1 MKRYPFLDLA
11 EINARYSRQLRE
23 AATRVID
30 SGRYIGGEENRDF
43 ERNLSAFIG
52 GGCEAVG
59 CGNGYDAL
67 FLILKAYMEMG
78 RLTIGDEVIIPANT
92 FIATVLS
99 VVNAGLKP
107 LLVDPDPG
115 TMNLSG
121 KIAAPAL
128 TPRTRALITVHLYGS
143 PAWDEEMLHLA
154 TDKGILVI
162 EDAAQ
167 AIGASAL
174 NAGING
180 NFAVGSLGH
189 AAAFSFY
196 PTKNLGALGDGGAV
210 VSSDAELCR
219 TVRQIANY
227 GSDRRNHYRYL
238 GVNSRLDPIH
248 AAMLSEKLKDL
259 PEANNR
265 RRQRTTLY
273 GSLIDNPLV
282 RTPYNPGSVWHQY
295 VVRIGS
301 GRRDDFR
308 DYLASNGVETDVHYP
323 VPPHRQPCLSYLTHP
338 PLPFTETLAS
348 EIVSL
353 PISDCTSLDDVIEIS
368 AIINNFK

>member
-1 MKRYPFLDLA
+1 MKRYPFLELGG
-11 EINARYSRQLRE
+11 INARYARQLRN

-43 ERNLSAFIG
+43 ERNFSAFIG
-52 GGCEAVG
+52 AGCEAVG

-67 FLILKAYMEMG
+67 FLILRAYMELG
-78 RLTIGDEVIIPANT
+78 RLTTGDEVIIPANT

-99 VVNAGLKP
+99 VINAGLKP
-107 LLVDPDPG
+107 ILVDPDPD

-121 KIAAPAL
+121 EIAARAL
-128 TPRTRALITVHLYGS
+128 TPRTRAVITVHLYGS

-154 TDKGILVI
+154 TDKGIFVI

-174 NAGING
+174 NAGISG
-180 NFAVGSLGH
+180 GFSVGSLGH

-196 PTKNLGALGDGGAV
+196 PTKNLGALGDGGAM
-210 VSSDAELCR
+210 VSSDTELCR

-227 GSDRRNHYRYL
+227 GSDTRNHYRYL
-238 GVNSRLDPIH
+238 GVNSRLDSIH
-248 AAMLSEKLKDL
+248 AAMLSDKLKDL
-259 PEANNR
+259 PETNNR
-265 RRQRTTLY
+265 RRQRATLY

-308 DYLASNGVETDVHYP
+308 NYMASNGVETDIHYP
-323 VPPHRQPCLSYLTHP
+323 VPPHRQPCLSYLTHA
-338 PLPFTETLAS
+338 PLSLTEALAS

-368 AIINNFK
+368 AMINNFK

>member
-1 MKRYPFLDLA
+1 MKRYPFLELGG
-11 EINARYSRQLRE
+11 INARYARQLRN

-52 GGCEAVG
+52 AGCEAVG

-67 FLILKAYMEMG
+67 FLILRAYMELG
-78 RLTIGDEVIIPANT
+78 RLTTGDEVIIPANT

-107 LLVDPDPG
+107 ILVDPDPD

-121 KIAAPAL
+121 EIAARAL
-128 TPRTRALITVHLYGS
+128 TPRTRAVITVHLYGS

-154 TDKGILVI
+154 TDKGIFVI

-174 NAGING
+174 NAGISG
-180 NFAVGSLGH
+180 GFSVGSLGH

-210 VSSDAELCR
+210 ASSDTELCR

-227 GSDRRNHYRYL
+227 GSDTRNHYRYL
-238 GVNSRLDPIH
+238 GVNSRLDSIH
-248 AAMLSEKLKDL
+248 AAMLSDKLKDL
-259 PEANNR
+259 PETNNR
-265 RRQRTTLY
+265 RRQRATLY
-273 GSLIDNPLV
+273 GSLIDNLLV

-308 DYLASNGVETDVHYP
+308 NYMASNGVETDIHYP
-323 VPPHRQPCLSYLTHP
+323 VPPHRQPCLSYLTHA
-338 PLPFTETLAS
+338 PLSLTEALAS

-368 AIINNFK
+368 AMINNFK

>member
-11 EINARYSRQLRE
+11 EINARYSRQLWE

-115 TMNLSG
+115 KMNLSG
-121 KIAAPAL
+121 KIAAHAL

-180 NFAVGSLGH
+180 NFSVGSLGE

-210 VSSDAELCR
+210 VSSDAELCQ

-227 GSDRRNHYRYL
+227 GSDRRNHYKYL

-259 PEANNR
+259 PEVNNR
-265 RRQRTTLY
+265 RRQRATLY

-282 RTPYNPGSVWHQY
+282 RTAYNPGSVWHQY

-338 PLPFTETLAS
+338 PLPLTETLAS

>member
-1 MKRYPFLDLA
+1 MKRYPFLELGG
-11 EINARYSRQLRE
+11 INARYARQLRN

-43 ERNLSAFIG
+43 ERNFSAFIG
-52 GGCEAVG
+52 AGCEAVG

-67 FLILKAYMEMG
+67 FLILRAYMELG
-78 RLTIGDEVIIPANT
+78 RLTTGDEVIIPANT

-99 VVNAGLKP
+99 VINAGLKP
-107 LLVDPDPG
+107 ILVDPDPD

-121 KIAAPAL
+121 EIAARAL
-128 TPRTRALITVHLYGS
+128 TPRTRAVITVHLYGS

-154 TDKGILVI
+154 TDKGIFVI

-174 NAGING
+174 NAGISG
-180 NFAVGSLGH
+180 GFSVGSLGH
-189 AAAFSFY
+189 AAVFSFY
-196 PTKNLGALGDGGAV
+196 PTKNLGALGDGGAM
-210 VSSDAELCR
+210 VSSDTELCR

-227 GSDRRNHYRYL
+227 GSDTRNHYRYL
-238 GVNSRLDPIH
+238 GVNSRLDSIH
-248 AAMLSEKLKDL
+248 AAMLSDKLKDL
-259 PEANNR
+259 PETNNR
-265 RRQRTTLY
+265 RRQRATLY

-308 DYLASNGVETDVHYP
+308 NYMTSNGVETDIHYP
-323 VPPHRQPCLSYLTHP
+323 VPPHRQPCLSYLTHA
-338 PLPFTETLAS
+338 PLSLTEALAS

-368 AIINNFK
+368 AMINNFK

>member
-99 VVNAGLKP
+99 VVNAGLETP
-107 LLVDPDPG
+107 SRGSGPG

-128 TPRTRALITVHLYGS
+128 TPRTRALITVIFTARRPGTRKCFFL
-143 PAWDEEMLHLA
+143 P
-154 TDKGILVI
+154 
-162 EDAAQ
+162 Q
-167 AIGASAL
+167 
-174 NAGING
+174 
-180 NFAVGSLGH
+180 
-189 AAAFSFY
+189 
-196 PTKNLGALGDGGAV
+196 TKE
-210 VSSDAELCR
+210 S
-219 TVRQIANY
+219 
-227 GSDRRNHYRYL
+227 
-238 GVNSRLDPIH
+238 
-248 AAMLSEKLKDL
+248 
-259 PEANNR
+259 
-265 RRQRTTLY
+265 
-273 GSLIDNPLV
+273 
-282 RTPYNPGSVWHQY
+282 
-295 VVRIGS
+295 
-301 GRRDDFR
+301 
-308 DYLASNGVETDVHYP
+308 
-323 VPPHRQPCLSYLTHP
+323 
-338 PLPFTETLAS
+338 
-348 EIVSL
+348 
-353 PISDCTSLDDVIEIS
+353 
-368 AIINNFK
+368 

>member
-1 MKRYPFLDLA
+1 MKRYPFLELGG
-11 EINARYSRQLRE
+11 INARYARQLRN

-43 ERNLSAFIG
+43 ERNFSAFIG
-52 GGCEAVG
+52 AGCEAVG

-67 FLILKAYMEMG
+67 FLILRAYMELG
-78 RLTIGDEVIIPANT
+78 RLTTGDEVFIPANT

-99 VVNAGLKP
+99 VINAGLKP
-107 LLVDPDPG
+107 ILVDPDPD

-121 KIAAPAL
+121 EIAARAL
-128 TPRTRALITVHLYGS
+128 TPRTRAVITVHLYGS

-154 TDKGILVI
+154 TDKGIFVI

-174 NAGING
+174 NAGISG
-180 NFAVGSLGH
+180 GFSVGSLGH

-196 PTKNLGALGDGGAV
+196 PTKNLGALGDGGAM
-210 VSSDAELCR
+210 VSSDTELCR

-227 GSDRRNHYRYL
+227 GSDTRNHYRYL
-238 GVNSRLDPIH
+238 GVNSRLDSIH
-248 AAMLSEKLKDL
+248 AAMLSDKLKDL
-259 PEANNR
+259 PETNNR
-265 RRQRTTLY
+265 RRQRATLY

-308 DYLASNGVETDVHYP
+308 NYMTSNGVETDIHYP
-323 VPPHRQPCLSYLTHP
+323 VPPHRQPCLSYLTHA
-338 PLPFTETLAS
+338 PLSLTEALAS

-368 AIINNFK
+368 AMINNFK

>member
-1 MKRYPFLDLA
+1 MKRYPFLELGG
-11 EINARYSRQLRE
+11 INARYATQLRN

-43 ERNLSAFIG
+43 ERNLGAFIG

-67 FLILKAYMEMG
+67 FLILRAYMEMG
-78 RLTIGDEVIIPANT
+78 CLAAGDEVIIPANT

-99 VVNAGLKP
+99 VVNAALKP
-107 LLVDPDPG
+107 ILVNPDPD

-121 KIAAPAL
+121 AIAARTL
-128 TPRTRALITVHLYGS
+128 TPRTRAVITVHLYGS

-154 TDKGILVI
+154 SDKGILVI

-167 AIGASAL
+167 AIGASGL
-174 NAGING
+174 NAGISG
-180 NFAVGSLGH
+180 GFSVGSLGH

-227 GSDRRNHYRYL
+227 GSDIRNHYRYL

-265 RRQRTTLY
+265 RRQRATLY

-308 DYLASNGVETDVHYP
+308 NYMASNGVETDIHYP
-323 VPPHRQPCLSYLTHP
+323 VPPHRQPCLSHLAHA
-338 PLPFTETLAS
+338 PLPLTDALAS

-353 PISDCTSLDDVIEIS
+353 PISDCTLLDDVMEIS

>member
-43 ERNLSAFIG
+43 ERNLSTFIG

-78 RLTIGDEVIIPANT
+78 RLAAGEEVIIPANT

-99 VVNAGLKP
+99 VVNAGLTP
-107 LLVDPDPG
+107 ILVDPDPG

-143 PAWDEEMLHLA
+143 PAWDEEMLLLA

-167 AIGASAL
+167 AIGASVL

-219 TVRQIANY
+219 AVRQIANY
-227 GSDRRNHYRYL
+227 GSDRRNHYKYL

-259 PEANNR
+259 PEVNNR
-265 RRQRTTLY
+265 RRQRATLY

-338 PLPFTETLAS
+338 PLPLTETLAS

-353 PISDCTSLDDVIEIS
+353 PISDCTSFDDVIEIS

>member
-107 LLVDPDPG
+107 LLVDPNPD

-121 KIAAPAL
+121 AIAARAL
-128 TPRTRALITVHLYGS
+128 TPRTRAAITVHLYGS
-143 PAWDEEMLHLA
+143 PAWDEEMLRLA

-174 NAGING
+174 SFGING
-180 NFAVGSLGH
+180 SFSVGSLGH
-189 AAAFSFY
+189 AATFSFY

-219 TVRQIANY
+219 IVRQIANY
-227 GSDRRNHYRYL
+227 GSDRRNHYRYS

-248 AAMLSEKLKDL
+248 AAMLSEKLKEL

-265 RRQRTTLY
+265 RRQRATLY

-282 RTPYNPGSVWHQY
+282 STPYNPGSVWHQY
-295 VVRIGS
+295 VVRISS

-308 DYLASNGVETDVHYP
+308 NYMASNGVETDIHYP
-323 VPPHRQPCLSYLTHP
+323 VPPHRQPCLSYLAP
-338 PLPFTETLAS
+338 APLPLTEALAS

-368 AIINNFK
+368 SIINNFK

>member
-1 MKRYPFLDLA
+1 M
-11 EINARYSRQLRE
+11 
-23 AATRVID
+23 ID

-52 GGCEAVG
+52 AGCEAVG

-67 FLILKAYMEMG
+67 FLILRAYMELG
-78 RLTIGDEVIIPANT
+78 RLTTGDEVIIPANT

-107 LLVDPDPG
+107 ILVDPDPD

-121 KIAAPAL
+121 EIAARAL
-128 TPRTRALITVHLYGS
+128 TPRTRAVITVHLYGS

-154 TDKGILVI
+154 TDKGIFVI

-174 NAGING
+174 NAGISG
-180 NFAVGSLGH
+180 GFSVGSLGH

-210 VSSDAELCR
+210 ASSDTELCR

-227 GSDRRNHYRYL
+227 GSDTRNHYRYL
-238 GVNSRLDPIH
+238 GVNSRLDSIH
-248 AAMLSEKLKDL
+248 AAMLSDKLKDL
-259 PEANNR
+259 PETNNR
-265 RRQRTTLY
+265 RRQRATLY

-308 DYLASNGVETDVHYP
+308 NYMASNGVETDIHYP
-323 VPPHRQPCLSYLTHP
+323 VPPHRQPCLSYLTHA
-338 PLPFTETLAS
+338 PLSLTEALAS

-368 AIINNFK
+368 AMINNFK

>member
-1 MKRYPFLDLA
+1 MKRYPFLELGG
-11 EINARYSRQLRE
+11 INACYARQLRN

-43 ERNLSAFIG
+43 ERNFSAFIG
-52 GGCEAVG
+52 AGCEAVG

-67 FLILKAYMEMG
+67 FLILRAYMELG
-78 RLTIGDEVIIPANT
+78 RLTTGDEVIIPANT

-99 VVNAGLKP
+99 VINAGLKP
-107 LLVDPDPG
+107 ILVDPDPD

-121 KIAAPAL
+121 EIAARAL
-128 TPRTRALITVHLYGS
+128 TPRTRAVITVHLYGS

-154 TDKGILVI
+154 TDKGIFVI

-174 NAGING
+174 NAGISG
-180 NFAVGSLGH
+180 GFSVGSLGH

-196 PTKNLGALGDGGAV
+196 PTKNLGALGDGGAM
-210 VSSDAELCR
+210 VSSDTELCR

-227 GSDRRNHYRYL
+227 GSDTRNHYRYL
-238 GVNSRLDPIH
+238 GVNSRLDSIH
-248 AAMLSEKLKDL
+248 AAMLSDKLKDL
-259 PEANNR
+259 PETNNR
-265 RRQRTTLY
+265 RRQRATLY

-308 DYLASNGVETDVHYP
+308 NYMTSNGVETDIHYP
-323 VPPHRQPCLSYLTHP
+323 VPPHRQPCLSYLTHA
-338 PLPFTETLAS
+338 PLSLTEALAS

-368 AIINNFK
+368 AMINNFK

>member
-1 MKRYPFLDLA
+1 MKRYPFLELGG
-11 EINARYSRQLRE
+11 INARYARQLRN

-43 ERNLSAFIG
+43 ERNFSAFIG
-52 GGCEAVG
+52 AGCEAVG

-67 FLILKAYMEMG
+67 FLILRAYMELG
-78 RLTIGDEVIIPANT
+78 RLTTGDEVIIPANT

-107 LLVDPDPG
+107 ILVDPDPD

-121 KIAAPAL
+121 EIAARAL
-128 TPRTRALITVHLYGS
+128 TPRTRAVITVHLYGS

-154 TDKGILVI
+154 TDKGIFVI

-174 NAGING
+174 NAGISG
-180 NFAVGSLGH
+180 GFSVGSLGH

-210 VSSDAELCR
+210 ASSDTELCR

-227 GSDRRNHYRYL
+227 GSDTRNHYRYL
-238 GVNSRLDPIH
+238 GVNSRLDSIH
-248 AAMLSEKLKDL
+248 AAMLSDKLKDL
-259 PEANNR
+259 PETNNR
-265 RRQRTTLY
+265 RRQRATLY

-308 DYLASNGVETDVHYP
+308 NYMTSNGVETDIHYP
-323 VPPHRQPCLSYLTHP
+323 VPPHRQPCLSYLTHA
-338 PLPFTETLAS
+338 PLSLTEALAS

-368 AIINNFK
+368 AMINNFK

>member
-1 MKRYPFLDLA
+1 MKCYPFLELGG
-11 EINARYSRQLRE
+11 INARYATQLRN

-52 GGCEAVG
+52 AGCEAVG

-67 FLILKAYMEMG
+67 FLILRAYMEMG
-78 RLTIGDEVIIPANT
+78 RLTTGDEVIIPANT

-107 LLVDPDPG
+107 ILVDPDPD

-121 KIAAPAL
+121 EIAARAL
-128 TPRTRALITVHLYGS
+128 TPRTRAVITVHLYGS

-154 TDKGILVI
+154 TDKGIFVI

-174 NAGING
+174 NAGISG
-180 NFAVGSLGH
+180 GFSVGSLGH

-227 GSDRRNHYRYL
+227 GSDMRNHYRYL

-248 AAMLSEKLKDL
+248 AAMLSEKLEDL

-265 RRQRTTLY
+265 RRQRATLY

-282 RTPYNPGSVWHQY
+282 RAPYNPGSVWHQY

-308 DYLASNGVETDVHYP
+308 NHMASNGVETDIHYP
-323 VPPHRQPCLSYLTHP
+323 MPPHRQPCLSYLTHA
-338 PLPFTETLAS
+338 PLPLTEALTS

>member
-107 LLVDPDPG
+107 ILVDPDPG

-180 NFAVGSLGH
+180 NFSVGSLGE

-210 VSSDAELCR
+210 VSSDAELCQ

-227 GSDRRNHYRYL
+227 GSDRRNHYKYL

-259 PEANNR
+259 PEVNNR
-265 RRQRTTLY
+265 RRQRATLY

-282 RTPYNPGSVWHQY
+282 RTAYNPGSVWHQY

-338 PLPFTETLAS
+338 PLPLTETLAS

>member
-1 MKRYPFLDLA
+1 MKRYPFLELGG
-11 EINARYSRQLRE
+11 INARYATQLRN

-78 RLTIGDEVIIPANT
+78 RLATGDEVIIPANT

-107 LLVDPDPG
+107 ILVDPDRD

-121 KIAAPAL
+121 EIAARAL
-128 TPRTRALITVHLYGS
+128 TPRTRAVITVHLYGS

-154 TDKGILVI
+154 SDKGILVI

-174 NAGING
+174 NAGVCG
-180 NFAVGSLGH
+180 GFSVGSLGH

-219 TVRQIANY
+219 IVRQIANY
-227 GSDRRNHYRYL
+227 GSDMRNHYRYL

-248 AAMLSEKLKDL
+248 VAMLSEKLKGL

-265 RRQRTTLY
+265 RRQRSTLY

-308 DYLASNGVETDVHYP
+308 NYMASNGVETDIHYP
-323 VPPHRQPCLSYLTHP
+323 VPPHRQPCLSHLAHAPLSLTDA
-338 PLPFTETLAS
+338 LAS

-353 PISDCTSLDDVIEIS
+353 PISDCTSLDDVMEIS